1 MIIFVSRLDKVEYFW
16 LFLLRWIIH
25 PAEASQHE
33 QILLGNHRIVT
44 EAREDAATCV
54 NLPFCTNKLYRNVCV
69 CMCLCLCVSVSL
81 SVCVCASS
89 SSPSPLPP
97 GLTCTLPTLP
107 TWFTH
112 TYISS
117 NAHVQ
122 VHLGL
127 ITFLKANEPASSTKF
142 LISMS
147 GLGFHDLIK
156 LRRIAE

>member
-69 CMCLCLCVSVSL
+69 CMCPCLCVSVSL
-81 SVCVCASS
+81 SVCVCQQLQSLTFTTWPDLHPTHLANLVHTHISTQMLMYRFTSASLLFS
-89 SSPSPLPP
+89 KPTNRPPLQN
-97 GLTCTLPTLP
+97 
-107 TWFTH
+107 
-112 TYISS
+112 S
-117 NAHVQ
+117 
-122 VHLGL
+122 
-127 ITFLKANEPASSTKF
+127 
-142 LISMS
+142 
-147 GLGFHDLIK
+147 
-156 LRRIAE
+156 